1 MANNV
6 KRYSMRFRQRV
17 VERMQ
22 LEKNISQLSRELGL
36 DRSMMYIWKR
46 KLEKRAYGNV
56 RSGTVN
62 VRDRQIQ
69 ELQAGS
75 PGWKGSLGG
84 RLWNWIFSKVPC
96 GGPGEQRGRAARVA
110 GTHLCRNPRPSPHAR
125 RTNRSAD
132 VRTGGRQSRQLL
144 SKLGTERADRRRDGG
159 SRCDSESRARASLLR
174 LSPNRRASSAAGI
187 YGESEEGPPVD
198 GGG

>member
-56 RSGTVN
+56 RSGEVN
-62 VRDRQIQ
+62 PRDRQVQ
-69 ELQAGS
+69 ELQAKIQGLE
-75 PGWKGSLGG
+75 GV
-84 RLWNWIFSKVPC
+84 I
-96 GGPGEQRGRAARVA
+96 
-110 GTHLCRNPRPSPHAR
+110 
-125 RTNRSAD
+125 
-132 VRTGGRQSRQLL
+132 GRQALELDFFESALRRIRDTAPSSGGDGENTSTPKSAVEPQR
-144 SKLGTERADRRRDGG
+144 KAD
-159 SRCDSESRARASLLR
+159 
-174 LSPNRRASSAAGI
+174 
-187 YGESEEGPPVD
+187 
-198 GGG
+198 

>member
-1 MANNV
+1 MAKNV

-56 RSGTVN
+56 RSGQVN

-69 ELQAGS
+69 ELQTKIAGLE
-75 PGWKGSLGG
+75 GVIG
-84 RLWNWIFSKVPC
+84 RQAMELDFFES
-96 GGPGEQRGRAARVA
+96 A
-110 GTHLCRNPRPSPHAR
+110 LR
-125 RTNRSAD
+125 RTRETVPPS
-132 VRTGGRQSRQLL
+132 GGYGENTSTP
-144 SKLGTERADRRRDGG
+144 K
-159 SRCDSESRARASLLR
+159 
-174 LSPNRRASSAAGI
+174 SAAA
-187 YGESEEGPPVD
+187 SERKAD
-198 GGG
+198 

>member
-1 MANNV
+1 MAKNV

-56 RSGTVN
+56 RSGQVN

-69 ELQAGS
+69 ELQAKIAGLE
-75 PGWKGSLGG
+75 GVIG
-84 RLWNWIFSKVPC
+84 RQALELDFFES
-96 GGPGEQRGRAARVA
+96 A
-110 GTHLCRNPRPSPHAR
+110 LR
-125 RTNRSAD
+125 RTRETAPPSGGDGETTSTPKSA
-132 VRTGGRQSRQLL
+132 V
-144 SKLGTERADRRRDGG
+144 EP
-159 SRCDSESRARASLLR
+159 ARKA
-174 LSPNRRASSAAGI
+174 N
-187 YGESEEGPPVD
+187 
-198 GGG
+198 